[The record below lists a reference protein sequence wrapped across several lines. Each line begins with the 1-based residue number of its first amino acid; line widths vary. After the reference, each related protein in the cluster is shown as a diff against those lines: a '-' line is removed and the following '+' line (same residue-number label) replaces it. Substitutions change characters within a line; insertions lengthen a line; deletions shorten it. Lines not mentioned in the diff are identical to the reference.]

1 MAKRVKNILGIK
13 DFSLFRKEMHKK
25 IGKII
30 YHQKYNADD
39 LIKVMCSMGMKEGS
53 IICIH
58 SSMKEFYNF
67 QGTAVE
73 IIDKVL
79 QVIGPDGTL
88 VMPAFPKKE
97 QSEQDNYIKD
107 HTKDH
112 DCWGKKSPWYRMC
125 ELNAIVFNLGMPR
138 NYIGTIHHCVESSLY
153 TEHPYWAQFFTIS
166 KTFRYYNSD
175 GSISEYSEYMGN
187 LDRRTRE
194 SNLFKKFAKEDW
206 QIKKISNLEIKAFY
220 TRSCM
225 RKMIELGRKGISVYY
240 VPSAKKYS
248 F

>member
-88 VMPAFPKKE
+88 VMPFRRKNNQNRITIFLTLQQIQLE
-97 QSEQDNYIKD
+97 QVIWQKFSENIQ
-107 HTKDH
+107 
-112 DCWGKKSPWYRMC
+112 
-125 ELNAIVFNLGMPR
+125 
-138 NYIGTIHHCVESSLY
+138 
-153 TEHPYWAQFFTIS
+153 
-166 KTFRYYNSD
+166 
-175 GSISEYSEYMGN
+175 EY
-187 LDRRTRE
+187 
-194 SNLFKKFAKEDW
+194 
-206 QIKKISNLEIKAFY
+206 
-220 TRSCM
+220 
-225 RKMIELGRKGISVYY
+225 
-240 VPSAKKYS
+240 
-248 F
+248 